1 MEALIA
7 GFSAP
12 ECEVLLRP
20 PATPIARVTE
30 VARGGV
36 LKVGGQDCHAE
47 VSGARTGDIS
57 AETLA
62 DAGAGHVILGHSER
76 RADHGETGSAVRAK
90 AEAAQAAGSVALTA
104 VVRLRVT

>member
-1 MEALIA
+1 MIPDASKLAAGNWKTNGSTAALAEVEVLIA
-7 GFSAP
+7 GFSAS

-47 VSGARTGDIS
+47 VSGTHR
-57 AETLA
+57 
-62 DAGAGHVILGHSER
+62 
-76 RADHGETGSAVRAK
+76 
-90 AEAAQAAGSVALTA
+90 
-104 VVRLRVT
+104 